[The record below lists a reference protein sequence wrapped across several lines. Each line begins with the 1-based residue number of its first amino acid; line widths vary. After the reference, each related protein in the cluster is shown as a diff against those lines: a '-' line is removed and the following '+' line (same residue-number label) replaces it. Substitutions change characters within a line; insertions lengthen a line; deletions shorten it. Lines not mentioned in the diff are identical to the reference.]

1 MKNNIFKVL
10 LAISALFLWS
20 CSDDLRYETEGLDG
34 TDCDVSAQVTFDIDR
49 DVNLGSRATD
59 GDVIQ
64 DFSSLCVL
72 VYTTDGNL
80 YKTFTHLTAGN
91 TQMTDWEYTSGDNRR
106 GDQTTSD
113 DKTGKATFKLT
124 LPRNRYYIYA
134 VANMGDLA
142 SKYPEDIKTRDG
154 LKSIK
159 VDWNRAN
166 VSANNQ
172 MFGHFSTADSKS
184 ADEAPIALNKA
195 DMHLTCWM
203 KRLVSKVTVA
213 FDGTRLNEGVQIF
226 IRDVTL
232 HDIPMNCTLGPVN
245 KPGDG
250 VTDPKVRYS
259 VANGVIK
266 EGEKQTIQDIPHNE
280 TNLSAE
286 SRFHVCKDQHPY
298 GGYGDVGDDKLKDHD
313 NRHKNDA
320 ISLFLFENAQG
331 KGNKDKAQSQDGQ
344 KIDYPDPVEDDPATG
359 WKDKMPFGSYI
370 EVTAVY
376 RNSKTASVGEI
387 KYRFMLGED
396 VKTDYNVLRNTHYKL
411 TMCFVGDGNDV
422 DWHIE
427 FDEDPGIYIVSPQFI
442 SYLYNQTTNF
452 NVKVVG
458 EMEGDLQAI
467 IADNDCSWKPW
478 GDGTDAYPTPT
489 KEWYYTGRVKTGQ
502 EYDDGAW
509 NSFLSLRKTKDVEV
523 VDPDEGDYDGPAAHM
538 RATVYNKTYWETT
551 NEGNRT
557 FSSEDGKHEDSADG
571 DYTVTVKN
579 TDGKV
584 TERLYS
590 VPLYTRAKNLIT
602 RTGYTGNNPYVA
614 YPRVGYVT
622 FKAKIKDKDG
632 IFKDM
637 EKRVQVIQV
646 RRLVNP
652 KGVWRSELNTDP
664 FEVTL
669 MRLPH
674 ENSTTFEKFDS
685 QGPWSAEV
693 EVDRGGLISLS
704 SDTQS
709 GLQKVEGDSE
719 TPIHFTINFNGTSP
733 NEPRCAIVKVLY
745 HNYTCVHRIFVR
757 QGYQPMEMTA
767 GDGIKWH
774 SANNFRFKG
783 SMSGS
788 QLGYAVDGVSPL
800 DEGSLFR
807 FGHCHGIASYDNPGF
822 GVVPENLRI
831 VPRVDAMTDDDPE
844 VAKPGGE
851 AVRLTWA
858 QLKTLDAVK
867 KATQW
872 FTRDDNTRVARN
884 EDFMLL
890 CKENLDYA
898 YGVLYGDGAP
908 GVAETTA
915 DAYGFL
921 HTDGAS
927 SPKGMRGCFVYDGAT
942 GRNMFFPIGAS
953 GHGHRKDSRGGQEYD
968 NGERDGDGIMRYSKR
983 NSVYD
988 IDGYAD
994 RDLIHYRPLFWDL
1007 YKREGAVYWCKSA
1020 STSGNK
1026 SAWDVNYFTFDFEPY
1041 DDSAIG
1047 NKTTSSDACYIR
1059 CVDY

>member
-10 LAISALFLWS
+10 MAFAPVLLWS
-20 CSDDLRYETEGLDG
+20 CSDELRYETEGLDG

-49 DVNLGSRATD
+49 DVKLGSRATS
-59 GDVIQ
+59 GDAIQ

-91 TQMTDWEYTSGDNRR
+91 TQMVDWEYTSGDNRQ

-113 DKTGKATFKLT
+113 DKTGKASFKLT

-142 SKYPEDIKTRDG
+142 AQYPEDVKTREG
-154 LKSIK
+154 LKAIK
-159 VDWNRAN
+159 VDWNSAN
-166 VSANNQ
+166 IAGNNQ
-172 MFGHFSTADSKS
+172 MFGHFSIYGSKN
-184 ADEAPIALNKA
+184 ADEVPIALNRA
-195 DMHLTCWM
+195 DMQLTCWM

-213 FDGTRLNEGVQIF
+213 FDGTRLKDGVQIF

-232 HDIPMNCTLGPVN
+232 HDIPKKCTLGSGN

-250 VTDPKVRYS
+250 IDDPKLRYS
-259 VANGVIK
+259 IENGVIA
-266 EGEKQTIQDIPHNE
+266 EGERQEIQSIPLNE

-286 SRFHVCKDQHPY
+286 SRFHICRSQHPY
-298 GGYGDVGDDKLKDHD
+298 GGYGDVGGDKGKDHD
-313 NRHKNDA
+313 VRHKNDA
-320 ISLFLFENAQG
+320 ISLYLFENAQG
-331 KGNKDKAQSQDGQ
+331 KGKDKAQSQDGQ
-344 KIDYPDPVEDDPATG
+344 IIDFPEPVENDLKTG

-376 RNSKTASVGEI
+376 RNSNTASVGEI

-396 VKTDYNVLRNTHYKL
+396 IKDDYNVIRNTHYKL
-411 TMCFVGDGNDV
+411 TLCFVGDGNDA

-427 FDEDPGIYIVSPQFI
+427 YDEDPGIYVVSPQFI
-442 SYLYNQTTNF
+442 SYLYNQTMNF
-452 NVKVVG
+452 NVKVIG
-458 EMEGDLQAI
+458 EMEGDLEAV
-467 IADNDCSWKPW
+467 IADDDCSWKPW
-478 GDGTDAYPTPT
+478 GDGTSSYPTPT
-489 KEWYYTGRVKTGQ
+489 EEWYYTGEVKTGQ
-502 EYDDGAW
+502 QFGDGAW
-509 NSFLSLRKTKDVEV
+509 NSFLSLRKTKDVDI
-523 VDPDEGDYDGPAAHM
+523 VDPDQGKYDLPPAHM
-538 RATVYNKTYWETT
+538 RATVYNRTYWETT
-551 NEGNRT
+551 NRGNRT
-557 FSSEDGKHEDSADG
+557 YSSEEGKHEDSTDG
-571 DYTVTVKN
+571 DYNVEAKK
-579 TDGKV
+579 TDGAV
-584 TERLYS
+584 VERLYS

-622 FKAKIKDKDG
+622 FKARIKDKDG
-632 IFKDM
+632 VFKNM
-637 EKRVQVIQV
+637 EKKVQVIQV

-652 KGVWRSELNTDP
+652 KGIWRSESNTDP
-664 FEVTL
+664 FIVTL

-674 ENSTTFEKFDS
+674 ENSTTFEPFDS

-709 GLQKVEGDSE
+709 GVQKVEGQSE

-733 NEPRCAIVKVLY
+733 TEPRCAIVKVMY

-757 QGYQPMEMTA
+757 QGFQPMEMTA
-767 GDGIKWH
+767 GDGIRWH

-783 SMSGS
+783 EMKGTSI
-788 QLGYAVDGVSPL
+788 GYAVDGVSPL

-807 FGHCHGIASYDNPGF
+807 FGYPHGILAYDNPGF
-822 GVVPENLRI
+822 GEVPEKLKV
-831 VPRVDAMTDDDPE
+831 VPRVNQMDDADPSDAALG
-844 VAKPGGE
+844 VTG
-851 AVRLTWA
+851 VRKTWHEMNALLTSADQWY
-858 QLKTLDAVK
+858 TNDA
-867 KATQW
+867 
-872 FTRDDNTRVARN
+872 RTRVAKT
-884 EDFMLL
+884 EDFQLL
-890 CKENLDYA
+890 RKGNLNYA
-898 YGVLYGDGAP
+898 FGVLYGDGATK
-908 GVAETTA
+908 VAETVA
-915 DAYGFL
+915 EAYGFI
-921 HTDGAS
+921 HSDGAS
-927 SPKGMRGCFVYDGAT
+927 SSKGMRGCFVYDGVT

-953 GHGHRKDSRGGQEYD
+953 GHGHRKDKRIGDEYD

-988 IDGYAD
+988 IEGYRD

-1020 STSGNK
+1020 STSDNQ
-1026 SAWDVNYFTFDFEPY
+1026 SAWDINYFTFNFEPY
-1041 DDSAIG
+1041 DNSAIG
-1047 NKTTSSDACYIR
+1047 DKITTSDACYIR